1 MSDKKFYMFSVLILI
16 AAILLSYKYEDTEA
30 STNDTLQYF
39 KKMNYIMRIVDNV
52 YVDEPDN
59 EKMMEGAIEGLLQGL
74 DPHST
79 YIPAE
84 EQKEVEEDFKGE
96 FGGIGIEFEIKN
108 RFLTVISP
116 IPDTPSDR
124 LGLQPGDRIIRI
136 DGKTAVGITTSEV
149 FKRLKGVIGTKVNIT
164 IARTGVDKPLEFEI
178 NRAAIPVHSVIA
190 KCMLD
195 DKKTGYI
202 SINRFA
208 YKTASELEEALQTL
222 EGRGM
227 TQLILDL
234 RGNPGGLMDQAVEIT
249 DKFLDAGKMI
259 VYTKGRFKDF
269 DDEYFSTRQATHGKM
284 PIIVLID
291 AGSASASEIVSGAL
305 QDHDRALILGTKS
318 FGKGLVQRP
327 FDLGDGSV
335 ARITIARYYTPTGRL
350 IQRPYENGN
359 ESYIYDRFIS
369 DEDLTEKQK
378 FKRDS
383 IKKAQTYYTLRKKR
397 VVYGGGGITPDSTIT
412 YDLYSDLLTDLF
424 RKRVFQDH
432 SIDFFNSNKN
442 NKGKWK
448 EDFET
453 YYDSFEVSDESVEKF
468 IEIAEKNNIF
478 IVNKI
483 PDKEDIKKGDV
494 YYTKG
499 NLKRG
504 AKSVIIEIK
513 PSENNDVKH
522 HTKGDFEKDLERIK
536 LEIKYNIARQ
546 YYKDKTLY
554 PRIKAMSDKF
564 VKKALTLFDEAKKL
578 ADIK

>member
-1 MSDKKFYMFSVLILI
+1 MSDKKFYIFSILILV
-16 AAILLSYKYEDTEA
+16 AAILLSYKYENTEA
-30 STNDTLQYF
+30 STNDTLKYF
-39 KKMNYIMRIVDNV
+39 KKMNYILRIVDNV

-96 FGGIGIEFEIKN
+96 FGGIGIEFEIKHKY
-108 RFLTVISP
+108 LTVVSP

-136 DGKTAVGITTSEV
+136 DGKTAVGITTNEV
-149 FKRLKGVIGTKVNIT
+149 FKRLKGKIGTKVEIT
-164 IARTGVDKPLEFEI
+164 VARVGVDKPLEFEI
-178 NRAAIPVHSVIA
+178 NRAAIPVYSVIA

-202 SINRFA
+202 SVNRFA
-208 YKTASELEEALQTL
+208 YKTATEIEEALQSL
-222 EGRGM
+222 EKSGM
-227 TQLILDL
+227 SQLILDL
-234 RGNPGGLMDQAVEIT
+234 RGNPGGLMDQAIEVV

-269 DDEYFSTRQATHGKM
+269 DDEYFSTKQATHEKM
-284 PIIVLID
+284 PIIILID

-350 IQRPYENGN
+350 IQRPYENGT
-359 ESYIYDRFIS
+359 ESYIYDRFIAE
-369 DEDLTEKQK
+369 DDLTDKQK

-383 IKKAQTYYTLRKKR
+383 IKKAETFYTLKKKR
-397 VVYGGGGITPDSTIT
+397 IVYGGGGITPDSTIT
-412 YDLYSDLLTDLF
+412 YDPYSDLMIDLF
-424 RKRVFQDH
+424 RKRVFQDIA
-432 SIDFFNSNKN
+432 IDFFNSKKDVNAS
-442 NKGKWK
+442 WK
-448 EDFET
+448 KDFET
-453 YYDSFEVSDESVEKF
+453 FYDTFKVSDENIEKL
-468 IEIAEKNNIF
+468 IEIAEKNKIF
-478 IVNKI
+478 IVDKK
-483 PDKEDIKKGDV
+483 PDKKDIKKDELF
-494 YYTKG
+494 YT
-499 NLKRG
+499 NEDLQ
-504 AKSVIIEIK
+504 
-513 PSENNDVKH
+513 
-522 HTKGDFEKDLERIK
+522 KDIVRIRT
-536 LEIKYNIARQ
+536 EIKYNIARQ
-546 YYKDKTLY
+546 YFKDKSLF

-564 VKKALTLFDEAKKL
+564 VIKALTLFDEARKL

>member
-16 AAILLSYKYEDTEA
+16 TAILLSYKYEDTEA
-30 STNDTLQYF
+30 STNDTLKYF
-39 KKMNYIMRIVDNV
+39 KKMNYILRIVDNV

-79 YIPAE
+79 YIPVE

-96 FGGIGIEFEIKN
+96 FGGIGIEFEIKHK
-108 RFLTVISP
+108 FLTVISP

-124 LGLQPGDRIIRI
+124 LGLQPGDRIIKI
-136 DGKTAVGITTSEV
+136 DGKTAVGITTNEV
-149 FKRLKGVIGTKVNIT
+149 FKRLKGKIGTKVDIT

-178 NRAAIPVHSVIA
+178 VRAAIPVHSVIA
-190 KCMLD
+190 KCLLD

-202 SINRFA
+202 SVNRFA
-208 YKTASELEEALQTL
+208 YKTAAELEEALQTL

-269 DDEYFSTRQATHGKM
+269 DDEYFSTKGATHEKT
-284 PIIVLID
+284 PIIILID

-305 QDHDRALILGTKS
+305 QDHDRALVLGTKS

-350 IQRPYENGN
+350 IQRPYENGT
-359 ESYIYDRFIS
+359 ESYIFDRFI
-369 DEDLTEKQK
+369 DEDDLTEKQK

-383 IKKAQTYYTLRKKR
+383 IKKAQTFYTLRKNR

-412 YDLYSDLLTDLF
+412 YDPYSNLMTDLF

-432 SIDFFNSNKN
+432 SIDFFNTNKEVDAN
-442 NKGKWK
+442 WK
-448 EDFET
+448 KDFEVFYNT
-453 YYDSFEVSDESVEKF
+453 FEAKDENIKKL
-468 IEIAEKNNIF
+468 IEIAEKNKIF
-478 IVNKI
+478 IVDVLPGK
-483 PDKEDIKKGDV
+483 KDIKKKDI
-494 YYTKG
+494 YYTKAD
-499 NLKRG
+499 L
-504 AKSVIIEIK
+504 
-513 PSENNDVKH
+513 
-522 HTKGDFEKDLERIK
+522 EKDIERIK
-536 LEIKYNIARQ
+536 LEIKYNVARQ
-546 YYKDKTLY
+546 YFKDKTLY
-554 PRIKAMSDKF
+554 PRIKAMNDKF
-564 VKKALTLFDEAKKL
+564 VKKALTMFDEARKL
-578 ADIK
+578 ADI

>member
-39 KKMNYIMRIVDNV
+39 KKMNYILRIVDNV

-96 FGGIGIEFEIKN
+96 FGGIGIEFEIKHK
-108 RFLTVISP
+108 FLTVISP

-136 DGKTAVGITTSEV
+136 DGKTAVGITTNEV
-149 FKRLKGVIGTKVNIT
+149 FKRLKGIIGTKVDIT

-178 NRAAIPVHSVIA
+178 HRAAIPVHSVIA

-208 YKTASELEEALQTL
+208 YKTAAELEEALQTL

-269 DDEYFSTRQATHGKM
+269 DDEYFSTRQATHEKM
-284 PIIVLID
+284 PIIILID

-359 ESYIYDRFIS
+359 ESYIYDRFA
-369 DEDLTEKQK
+369 DEDDLTEKQK
-378 FKRDS
+378 LKKDS
-383 IKKAQTYYTLRKKR
+383 VKKAQTFYTLRKKR

-412 YDLYSDLLTDLF
+412 YDLYSDLMTDLF

-432 SIDFFNSNKN
+432 AIDFFNSNKN
-442 NKGKWK
+442 NKGNWK
-448 EDFET
+448 KNFEAFYT
-453 YYDSFEVSDESVEKF
+453 TFEVKKNNVNKF
-468 IEIAEKNNIF
+468 VEIAEKNKIF
-478 IVNKI
+478 IVDKI
-483 PDKEDIKKGDV
+483 PEKKDIKKKDI
-494 YYTKG
+494 YYTKV
-499 NLKRG
+499 N
-504 AKSVIIEIK
+504 
-513 PSENNDVKH
+513 
-522 HTKGDFEKDLERIK
+522 FEKDLKKIK

-546 YYKDKTLY
+546 YFKDKTLY

-564 VKKALTLFDEAKKL
+564 VKKALTMFDKAKKL

>member
-16 AAILLSYKYEDTEA
+16 VAILLSYKYEDTEA

-39 KKMNYIMRIVDNV
+39 KKMNYILRIVDNV

-96 FGGIGIEFEIKN
+96 FGGIGIEFEIKHKY
-108 RFLTVISP
+108 LTVISP

-136 DGKTAVGITTSEV
+136 DGKTAVGITTNEV
-149 FKRLKGVIGTKVNIT
+149 FKRLKGIIGTKVDIT
-164 IARTGVDKPLEFEI
+164 IARSGVDKPLEFEI
-178 NRAAIPVHSVIA
+178 IRAAIPVHSVIA

-208 YKTASELEEALQTL
+208 YKTAAELEEALQTL
-222 EGRGM
+222 EDRGM

-269 DDEYFSTRQATHGKM
+269 DDEYFSTRQATHEKM
-284 PIIVLID
+284 PIIILID

-350 IQRPYENGN
+350 IQRPYDNGT
-359 ESYIYDRFIS
+359 ESYIYDRFA
-369 DEDLTEKQK
+369 DEDDLTEKQK
-378 FKRDS
+378 IKKDS
-383 IKKAQTYYTLRKKR
+383 IKKAQTFYTLRKKR

-412 YDLYSDLLTDLF
+412 YDLYSDLMTDLF

-442 NKGKWK
+442 DKGKWK
-448 EDFET
+448 KDFEIFYNT
-453 YYDSFEVSDESVEKF
+453 FEVSDESVEKF
-468 IEIAEKNNIF
+468 IKIAEKNKIF
-478 IVNKI
+478 IVEKI
-483 PDKEDIKKGDV
+483 PKKKDL
-494 YYTKG
+494 YYTKVD
-499 NLKRG
+499 L
-504 AKSVIIEIK
+504 
-513 PSENNDVKH
+513 
-522 HTKGDFEKDLERIK
+522 EKDIERIK

-546 YYKDKTLY
+546 YFKDKTLY